1 MTEESP
7 RDKQKTPLILEQ
19 NPRNIKGAQALPYEF
34 GRETY
39 EVYSN
44 PKNPFLGRILGGEIP
59 PLELDAKQ
67 AGALLQEIGSEQGY
81 RVNFPGAG
89 SAHQKRKVTP
99 GKASTKNGKGYQETP
114 LLPENQVRLQTAIEA
129 FFHHVLPLLREDP
142 NQLAARVNDLL
153 PLFLKFEIRIR
164 IYPADEFE
172 SRI

>member
-89 SAHQKRKVTP
+89 SAHQKRKATS
-99 GKASTKNGKGYQETP
+99 GKSSKTSGNG
-114 LLPENQVRLQTAIEA
+114 
-129 FFHHVLPLLREDP
+129 
-142 NQLAARVNDLL
+142 
-153 PLFLKFEIRIR
+153 
-164 IYPADEFE
+164 
-172 SRI
+172 

>member
-59 PLELDAKQ
+59 ALELDAKQ

-81 RVNFPGAG
+81 RETSQVQAV
-89 SAHQKRKVTP
+89 HIRKEKLHP
-99 GKASTKNGKGYQETP
+99 GKPLPKMGKGIRRPPFYQKT
-114 LLPENQVRLQTAIEA
+114 R
-129 FFHHVLPLLREDP
+129 
-142 NQLAARVNDLL
+142 
-153 PLFLKFEIRIR
+153 
-164 IYPADEFE
+164 
-172 SRI
+172 

>member
-59 PLELDAKQ
+59 PLELDTKQ

-99 GKASTKNGKGYQETP
+99 GKASAKNGKGYQES
-114 LLPENQVRLQTAIEA
+114 I
-129 FFHHVLPLLREDP
+129 DP
-142 NQLAARVNDLL
+142 S
-153 PLFLKFEIRIR
+153 
-164 IYPADEFE
+164 
-172 SRI
+172 SRRSQSTGNPCQ